1 MNKSN
6 SNVKPVQFVETGQ
19 VAFVAVQ
26 LINGN
31 QSVKTYAYLDNGSCQ
46 SLLLKSTA
54 LHRPEKLLSENDKRA
69 IEILES
75 TTKIVDGHYQIGL
88 LWKQGAF
95 LPNNK
100 WLALKQLDQLD
111 Q

>member
-6 SNVKPVQFVETGQ
+6 SNVKPVQFVGTCQ

-26 LINGN
+26 LIDGN

-54 LHRPEKLLSENDKRA
+54 KELGLNLEKTGRMPLSGYHKTK
-69 IEILES
+69 EIGCS
-75 TTKIVDGHYQIGL
+75 NVCFYI
-88 LWKQGAF
+88 
-95 LPNNK
+95 
-100 WLALKQLDQLD
+100 
-111 Q
+111 